1 MSMDRIYTIGHNK
14 KSLRKFIE
22 LLRQAQVTKVIDV
35 RLNNT
40 SQLVGFA
47 KREDLSFIL
56 ELTGIGYEHL
66 PQLAPTKEL
75 RKKFK
80 QDKNWD
86 EYKEAYL
93 QLLDERDVLTLLD
106 QSFTA
111 NQRVCLLCSEDK
123 PDQCHR
129 RLLAEYIQV
138 RCPNVEVCHF

>member
-1 MSMDRIYTIGHNK
+1 MGRIYTIGHNK

-22 LLRQAQVTKVIDV
+22 LLCQAQVTKVIDV

-47 KREDLSFIL
+47 KKEDLSFIL
-56 ELTGIGYEHL
+56 ELIGIGYEHL

-86 EYKEAYL
+86 EYKEAYI
-93 QLLDERDVLTLLD
+93 QLLDERGSIAFLE
-106 QSFTA
+106 QYSEA
-111 NQRVCLLCSEDK
+111 NQTVCLLCSEDK

-138 RCPNVEVCHF
+138 RCPNVEICHL